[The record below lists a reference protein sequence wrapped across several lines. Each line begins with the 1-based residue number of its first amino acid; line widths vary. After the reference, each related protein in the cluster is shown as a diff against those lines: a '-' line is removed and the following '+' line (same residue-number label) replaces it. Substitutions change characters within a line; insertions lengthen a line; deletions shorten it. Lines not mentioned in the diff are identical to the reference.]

1 MQIVITGQTPSKKN
15 SKQIY
20 RNRKTGTPFIASSDI
35 AKSWE
40 QSALLQLKQCKYRFR
55 TRVQI
60 DYMFYVEDD
69 AQRDLDNMV
78 TSVND
83 VLQAANRAYTL
94 QRGTMKPLKGS
105 GILKGDH
112 WQLLRIGSADA
123 AIDRDNPRAVM
134 TITEID
140 PVVVN

>member
-20 RNRKTGTPFIASSDI
+20 RKRNGTPFIASSDI

-40 QSALLQLKQCKYRFR
+40 QSALLQLKQCKLRIR
-55 TRVQI
+55 SRVQI

-69 AQRDLDNMV
+69 TQRDLDNMI

-83 VLQAANRAYTL
+83 ILQAANRAYTL
-94 QRGTMKPLKGS
+94 QRGAMKPAKGT

-123 AIDRDNPRAVM
+123 AIDRTNPRAVM
-134 TITEID
+134 TITEIPD
-140 PVVVN
+140 VVK

>member
-1 MQIVITGQTPSKKN
+1 MEIVIKGQTPAQKN

-20 RNRKTGTPFIASSDI
+20 RRQNGTPFITSSDNVK
-35 AKSWE
+35 AW
-40 QSALLQLKQCKYRFR
+40 QDDALLQLKQCKLRFR
-55 TRVQI
+55 QRVQI
-60 DYMFYVEDD
+60 DYMFYVCDD
-69 AQRDLDNMV
+69 AQRDLDNMI
-78 TSVND
+78 TSIND
-83 VLQAANRAYTL
+83 ILQQANRAYTL
-94 QRGTMKPLKGS
+94 QRGAMRPAKGS

-123 AIDRDNPRAVM
+123 AIDRKNPRAVM